1 MRHQKVGQDRASGF
15 DWPSTNICNN
25 GRSSGVVI
33 CYNLCMRILFISD
46 IHGVPSALEAALALG
61 DSLGYDK
68 LVLLG
73 DLLYHGPRNGVPN
86 FYDPVKVA
94 AILNGL
100 KDRIV
105 AVRGNCDAEVD
116 QMMFEFPMM
125 SDYAILEA
133 GTETFFLTHGH
144 LWNEDKLPPLG
155 MGTVLAHGHTHVPEL
170 KKLACGI
177 SIFNPGSVA
186 LPKGGSARSVGY
198 FNGESLKHYTI

>member
-1 MRHQKVGQDRASGF
+1 
-15 DWPSTNICNN
+15 
-25 GRSSGVVI
+25 
-33 CYNLCMRILFISD
+33 MRILFISD

-94 AILNGL
+94 QMLNL
-100 KDRIV
+100 RKDKIV

-144 LWNEDKLPPLG
+144 LWNEHKLPPVG
-155 MGTVLAHGHTHVPEL
+155 IGTVLAHGHTHIPEL
-170 KKLACGI
+170 KRLECGTT
-177 SIFNPGSVA
+177 IFNPGSVS
-186 LPKGGSARSVGY
+186 LPKGGTQRSFGY
-198 FNGESLKHYTI
+198 FDGKELKHCVI